1 MRRKI
6 TRENCRGTWVPIM
19 SEWDA
24 QDRFDE
30 DMFARLPRRAWTVRV
45 GSGATSARFRVRG
58 PASVV
63 GLLRLLLDRLSL
75 PTTPG

>member
-1 MRRKI
+1 VARAP
-6 TRENCRGTWVPIM
+6 RGTAVLAFG
-19 SEWDA
+19 D
-24 QDRFDE
+24 DRTDE

-45 GSGATSARFRVRG
+45 GSGATAARFRVRG
-58 PASVV
+58 PAAVV